1 MRVIE
6 NNEEV
11 ALGQN
16 KMKNIFTI
24 YTLFGSIFV
33 AIVIDYTD
41 IL

>member
-1 MRVIE
+1 MCVIE
-6 NNEEV
+6 NIEEV

-24 YTLFGSIFV
+24 YTLFGSIFL
-33 AIVIDYTD
+33 AIVIDSRD

>member
-6 NNEEV
+6 NIEEV
-11 ALGQN
+11 ALGQD

-24 YTLFGSIFV
+24 YTLFGSIFL
-33 AIVIDYTD
+33 AIVLDSTD

>member
-16 KMKNIFTI
+16 QMKNIFAI
-24 YTLFGSIFV
+24 YTLFGSIFL
-33 AIVIDYTD
+33 AIVLDSTD